1 MSAKRKMSSQF
12 PLKKNVPGY
21 PKPLVRKY
29 FFGLFCV
36 VPPCAATSTP
46 ATEEEIITRV
56 PYHQCTKLVPQ
67 VDGYRSA
74 CALKFTR
81 TPSGTSS

>member
-1 MSAKRKMSSQF
+1 MMSAKRKMSSQF

-46 ATEEEIITRV
+46 ATEEEIISRYRTTSV
-56 PYHQCTKLVPQ
+56 PNWYQ